1 MSQET
6 DPPPRRRG
14 TRIALVFAV
23 VATVVGLPAVVHWFS
38 PPDASSPDPSVS
50 DSTSAHEPDWHALRA
65 KAWDKVQPRLSD
77 ADRRESDQ
85 VDDACRLVAT
95 FFDGRKQRTPAFAK
109 KILSMRGKWPLLKQY
124 LPGTDPQG
132 HFKFLMGQFEELV
145 FSPDELRQ
153 VTESAIRTYVST
165 ITGLENETLVKIR
178 ADLTD
183 SELNRERPLPVV
195 QSDAIF
201 RTEYG
206 RMVSEVMPAVT
217 HDLGV
222 DVARF
227 IGVWVAADA
236 AVMIAER
243 VAAAVAA
250 RMGVTSVLAGAGAT
264 SGWATF
270 GVGLVACVVLDIAVD
285 WLLKL
290 TGYDPES
297 KVAARVDGTLD
308 NVCSRLIEG
317 DPEAWKAYRALRILQ
332 RDDPVPALRKRSGE
346 VADRIDAS
354 GNLGLRRELT
364 KLHDV
369 RARVRRAALERLILQ
384 GDGP

>member
-1 MSQET
+1 
-6 DPPPRRRG
+6 
-14 TRIALVFAV
+14 
-23 VATVVGLPAVVHWFS
+23 
-38 PPDASSPDPSVS
+38 
-50 DSTSAHEPDWHALRA
+50 
-65 KAWDKVQPRLSD
+65 
-77 ADRRESDQ
+77 
-85 VDDACRLVAT
+85 
-95 FFDGRKQRTPAFAK
+95 
-109 KILSMRGKWPLLKQY
+109 MRGKWPLFKQY
-124 LPGTDPQG
+124 LPGTDPAG
-132 HFKFLMGQFEELV
+132 HFKFLATQFEELV
-145 FSPDELRQ
+145 FSSDELRQ

-165 ITGLENETLVKIR
+165 ITGVENETLVRIR

-183 SELNRERPLPVV
+183 SELNRERPLPVA

-201 RTEYG
+201 RTEY
-206 RMVSEVMPAVT
+206 RKMVSEVMPAVT
-217 HDLGV
+217 RDLGV

-250 RMGVTSVLAGAGAT
+250 RMGVTTVLAGAGAT

-290 TGYDPES
+290 TGYDPER
-297 KVAARVDGTLD
+297 KVAAKVDGTLD
-308 NVCSRLIEG
+308 NVRARLIDG
-317 DPEAWKAYRALRILQ
+317 DPEAWKAYRALRVLQ
-332 RDDPVPALRKRSGE
+332 KDDPVPELRRRSGE

-354 GNLGLRRELT
+354 GNLGLRRELM
-364 KLHDV
+364 KLHEV

-384 GDGP
+384 GDGL